1 MLYGFKVYAILGK
14 TVYRSSVYLPTVD
27 SSLPVRH
34 TQTGLQAGRIS
45 RSRKSYIA
53 LEFFARDILYTI
65 YDIRI

>member
-1 MLYGFKVYAILGK
+1 MGLKCMQFWVNRISKF
-14 TVYRSSVYLPTVD
+14 VYLPTVAG
-27 SSLPVRH
+27 SLPVRH
-34 TQTGLQAGRIS
+34 TQTGLQAVRIS